1 MIADH
6 FLQSRTDLETA
17 LGGLLKLAAELR
29 RPSASLDTI
38 QGLLS
43 DIREPLLIVAVGEVK
58 SGKSSLLNALF
69 GEEFAKVDVLPAT
82 DRVCIFRYGDFE
94 KTVDVSPQLIER
106 HLPIPFLRDFNV
118 VDTPGTNTMV
128 AEHQR
133 ITESF
138 IPRADLILFVFSV
151 VNPWTQ
157 SAWDLLGFVQKKWL
171 KNVVFVLQ
179 QADLR
184 APSEVVVIRRHLEET
199 AIQRLGFA
207 PPIFAVAAR
216 NALLALKGFSADQ
229 GEFGPL
235 RDQINLIV
243 TGPGG
248 RALKLRS
255 AAQAAQVM
263 IDEIASELR
272 AALEVIAQD
281 ETRLT
286 RAEKF
291 LEARKEQTLRQ
302 MGGLLAGIERACRQ
316 GAAQGMKLLEEKL
329 SFWRTWKIMWARQR
343 WQDEFQHEIER
354 KLRQVVEQQ
363 AEDAVHSLETDL
375 RSLWPQMHDLI
386 DQQLHGELQEK
397 IPRALPDF
405 VGQRRELFQS
415 IQLALSER
423 VSAKSVEEKLAQLF
437 RETSTILRV
446 PAGVAAAGGIA
457 TLIAALVSA
466 SVADVTGIL
475 AASAAVIGS
484 IMAVIQRRKI
494 LVTYEQQME
503 TKRAELMQTVERQLI
518 RAIETFYRDISAALQ
533 PLAAFCTA
541 QRRVHEP
548 FLARAEDIYQA
559 LKNLLSRM

>member
-58 SGKSSLLNALF
+58 SGKSSLLNAIF

-82 DRVCIFRYGDFE
+82 DRVCIFRYGDSE
-94 KTVDVSPQLIER
+94 KTVEVSPQLIER
-106 HLPIPFLRDFNV
+106 YLPIPFLRDFNV

-179 QADLR
+179 QVDLR

-243 TGPGG
+243 TGPGE
-248 RALKLRS
+248 RALKFRS

-263 IDEIASELR
+263 IEEIATELR
-272 AALEVIAQD
+272 TALEVIALD

-291 LEARKEQTLRQ
+291 LEARKEQTLQQ

-354 KLRQVVEQQ
+354 KLRQVVERQ

-484 IMAVIQRRKI
+484 IMAVIQRRRI
-494 LVTYEQQME
+494 LATYEQQME
-503 TKRAELMQTVERQLI
+503 TKRAELMQTIERQLT

>member
-38 QGLLS
+38 QGLLG

-316 GAAQGMKLLEEKL
+316 GAEQGMKLLEEKL

-494 LVTYEQQME
+494 LATYEQQME

-548 FLARAEDIYQA
+548 FLARADDIYQA
-559 LKNLLSRM
+559 LKSLLSRM

>member
-1 MIADH
+1 
-6 FLQSRTDLETA
+6 
-17 LGGLLKLAAELR
+17 
-29 RPSASLDTI
+29 
-38 QGLLS
+38 
-43 DIREPLLIVAVGEVK
+43 
-58 SGKSSLLNALF
+58 
-69 GEEFAKVDVLPAT
+69 
-82 DRVCIFRYGDFE
+82 
-94 KTVDVSPQLIER
+94 
-106 HLPIPFLRDFNV
+106 
-118 VDTPGTNTMV
+118 
-128 AEHQR
+128 
-133 ITESF
+133 
-138 IPRADLILFVFSV
+138 
-151 VNPWTQ
+151 
-157 SAWDLLGFVQKKWL
+157 
-171 KNVVFVLQ
+171 
-179 QADLR
+179 
-184 APSEVVVIRRHLEET
+184 
-199 AIQRLGFA
+199 
-207 PPIFAVAAR
+207 
-216 NALLALKGFSADQ
+216 
-229 GEFGPL
+229 
-235 RDQINLIV
+235 
-243 TGPGG
+243 
-248 RALKLRS
+248 LKLRS

-302 MGGLLAGIERACRQ
+302 MDGLLAGIERACRQ
-316 GAAQGMKLLEEKL
+316 GAEQGMKLLEEKL

-494 LVTYEQQME
+494 LATYEQQME
-503 TKRAELMQTVERQLI
+503 TKRTELMQTVERQLV

-541 QRRVHEP
+541 QRRIHEP
-548 FLARAEDIYQA
+548 FLARAEDIHQA

>member
-6 FLQSRTDLETA
+6 YLQLRAELESS
-17 LGGLLKLAAELR
+17 LGALLKLGAELR
-29 RPSASLDTI
+29 RPDASLDTI

-43 DIREPLLIVAVGEVK
+43 DIREPLLIVAIGEVK
-58 SGKSSLLNALF
+58 SGKSSLLNAIF

-82 DRVCIFRYGDFE
+82 DRVCIFRYADFE
-94 KTVDVSPQLIER
+94 KTVDVSPQLSER
-106 HLPIPFLRDFNV
+106 HLPILFLRDFNV

-157 SAWDLLGFVQKKWL
+157 SAWDLLGLVQKKWL

-184 APSEVVVIRRHLEET
+184 APSEVAVIRRHLEET
-199 AIQRLGFA
+199 AIQRLGFT
-207 PPIFAVAAR
+207 PPIFAVSAR
-216 NALLALKGFSADQ
+216 NALLVAKGLVADE

-248 RALKLRS
+248 RTLKLRS
-255 AAQAAQVM
+255 AAKAAQVM
-263 IDEIASELR
+263 IGEIAGELR
-272 AALEVIAQD
+272 GALEVIGQD
-281 ETRLT
+281 EARLT

-291 LEARKEQTLRQ
+291 LEARKEQTIRQ

-316 GAAQGMKLLEEKL
+316 GATEGMNLLEEKL

-354 KLRQVVEQQ
+354 KLQHVVQQQ
-363 AEDAVHSLETDL
+363 AEDAVHLLETDL

-397 IPRALPDF
+397 IPRAMPDF
-405 VGQRRELFQS
+405 VRQRRDLLQS
-415 IQLALSER
+415 IQFALSER

-494 LVTYEQQME
+494 LTTYQQQME
-503 TKRAELMQTVERQLI
+503 TKRAELMRTVEDQLT
-518 RAIETFYRDISAALQ
+518 RAIVAFYKEISVALQ
-533 PLAAFCTA
+533 PLAAFCAA
-541 QRRVHEP
+541 QRRTYEP
-548 FLARAEDIYQA
+548 FLTRASEIDRS
-559 LKNLLSRM
+559 LRNLISQL

>member
-38 QGLLS
+38 QGLLG

-157 SAWDLLGFVQKKWL
+157 SAWDLLRFVQKKWL
-171 KNVVFVLQ
+171 NNVVFVLQ

-316 GAAQGMKLLEEKL
+316 GAEQGMKLLEEKL

-466 SVADVTGIL
+466 SVADVSGIL

-494 LVTYEQQME
+494 LATYEQQME
-503 TKRAELMQTVERQLI
+503 TKRAELMQTVEWQRL
-518 RAIETFYRDISAALQ
+518 RGFDRSYRDISASLQ

-548 FLARAEDIYQA
+548 FLARGEDIYQA

>member
-6 FLQSRTDLETA
+6 YLQLRTELESN
-17 LGGLLKLAAELR
+17 LGALLKLGAELR
-29 RPSASLDTI
+29 RSGASLDTI

-43 DIREPLLIVAVGEVK
+43 DIHEPLLIVAIGEVK
-58 SGKSSLLNALF
+58 SGKSSLLNAIF

-82 DRVCIFRYGDFE
+82 DRVCIFRYADFE
-94 KTVDVSPQLIER
+94 KTVDVSPQLSER
-106 HLPIPFLRDFNV
+106 HLPILFLRDFNV

-133 ITESF
+133 ITETF

-184 APSEVVVIRRHLEET
+184 APSEITVIRRHLEET
-199 AIQRLGFA
+199 AIQRLGFT
-207 PPIFAVAAR
+207 PPIFAVSAR
-216 NALLALKGFSADQ
+216 NALLAAKGLLADE

-248 RALKLRS
+248 RTLKLRS

-263 IDEIASELR
+263 TGEITSELR
-272 AALEVIAQD
+272 GALEVIGQD
-281 ETRLT
+281 EARLT

-291 LEARKEQTLRQ
+291 LEARKEQTFRQ

-316 GAAQGMKLLEEKL
+316 GAAEGMNLLEEKL

-343 WQDEFQHEIER
+343 WQDEFQQEIER
-354 KLRQVVEQQ
+354 KLQDVVQQQ
-363 AEDAVHSLETDL
+363 AEDAVHLLETDL

-397 IPRALPDF
+397 IPRAMPDF
-405 VGQRRELFQS
+405 VRQRRDLLHS
-415 IQLALSER
+415 IQFALSQR

-457 TLIAALVSA
+457 TVIAALVSA

-494 LVTYEQQME
+494 LKTYQQQME
-503 TKRAELMQTVERQLI
+503 TKRAELMRTVEDQLT
-518 RAIETFYRDISAALQ
+518 RAIDAFYKEISVTLQ
-533 PLAAFCTA
+533 PLAAFCAA
-541 QRRVHEP
+541 QRRTYEP
-548 FLARAEDIYQA
+548 FLTRAHEIDRS
-559 LKNLLSRM
+559 LRNLLSQL

>member
-302 MGGLLAGIERACRQ
+302 MGGLLAGIERACRH

-446 PAGVAAAGGIA
+446 PASVAAAGGVA

-494 LVTYEQQME
+494 LATYEQQME

-548 FLARAEDIYQA
+548 FLARAEDIHQA

>member
-216 NALLALKGFSADQ
+216 NALLALKGFSADP

-263 IDEIASELR
+263 IEEIASELR

-302 MGGLLAGIERACRQ
+302 MGGLLAGIERACRH
-316 GAAQGMKLLEEKL
+316 GAEQGMKLLEEKL

-397 IPRALPDF
+397 IPRVLPDF
-405 VGQRRELFQS
+405 AGQRRELFQS

-457 TLIAALVSA
+457 TLITALVSA

-494 LVTYEQQME
+494 LAIYEQQME
-503 TKRAELMQTVERQLI
+503 TKRAELMQTVERQLT
-518 RAIETFYRDISAALQ
+518 RTIETFYQDISAALQ

-548 FLARAEDIYQA
+548 FLARAEEIYQA
-559 LKNLLSRM
+559 LRNLLSRM

>member
-199 AIQRLGFA
+199 SIQRLGFA

-316 GAAQGMKLLEEKL
+316 GAEQGMKLLQEKL

-494 LVTYEQQME
+494 LATYEQQME

-541 QRRVHEP
+541 QRRIHEP
-548 FLARAEDIYQA
+548 FLARADDIYQA
-559 LKNLLSRM
+559 LKSLLSRM

>member
-6 FLQSRTDLETA
+6 FLQSRTDLEMA

-43 DIREPLLIVAVGEVK
+43 DIREPLLVVAVGEVK

-157 SAWDLLGFVQKKWL
+157 SAWELLGFVQKKWL

-184 APSEVVVIRRHLEET
+184 APSEVAVIRRHLEET

-216 NALLALKGFSADQ
+216 KALLALKGISADQ

-243 TGPGG
+243 TSPGG

-316 GAAQGMKLLEEKL
+316 GAEQGMKLLEEKL

-484 IMAVIQRRKI
+484 IMAVVQRRKI
-494 LVTYEQQME
+494 LATYEQQME
-503 TKRAELMQTVERQLI
+503 AKRAELMQTVERQLS

-533 PLAAFCTA
+533 PLAAFCSA
-541 QRRVHEP
+541 QRRIHEP
-548 FLARAEDIYQA
+548 SLARAKDIYLE
-559 LKNLLSRM
+559 LKKLLSGM

>member
-6 FLQSRTDLETA
+6 FLQSRTDLETT

-82 DRVCIFRYGDFE
+82 DRICIFRYGDLE

-128 AEHQR
+128 AEHQQ

-248 RALKLRS
+248 RGLKLRS

-263 IDEIASELR
+263 TDEIASELR

-302 MGGLLAGIERACRQ
+302 MDGLLAGIERACRQ
-316 GAAQGMKLLEEKL
+316 GAEQGMKLLEEKL

-397 IPRALPDF
+397 IPGALPDF
-405 VGQRRELFQS
+405 IGQRRELFQS

-494 LVTYEQQME
+494 LATYEQQME
-503 TKRAELMQTVERQLI
+503 TKRTELMQTVERQLV

-541 QRRVHEP
+541 QRRIHEP
-548 FLARAEDIYQA
+548 FLARAEDIHQA

>member
-281 ETRLT
+281 EMRLT

-316 GAAQGMKLLEEKL
+316 GAEQGMKLLEEKL

-494 LVTYEQQME
+494 LATYEQQME

-548 FLARAEDIYQA
+548 FLARAEDIHQA

>member
-6 FLQSRTDLETA
+6 FLQSRTDLETT

-82 DRVCIFRYGDFE
+82 DRICIFRYGDLE

-128 AEHQR
+128 AEHQQ

-248 RALKLRS
+248 RGLKLRS

-263 IDEIASELR
+263 TDEIASELR

-302 MGGLLAGIERACRQ
+302 MDGLLAGIERACRQ
-316 GAAQGMKLLEEKL
+316 GAEQGMKLLEEKL

-405 VGQRRELFQS
+405 IGQRRELFQS

-494 LVTYEQQME
+494 LATYEQQME

-541 QRRVHEP
+541 QRRIHEP
-548 FLARAEDIYQA
+548 FLARAEDIHQA

>member
-316 GAAQGMKLLEEKL
+316 GAEQGMKLLEEKL

-386 DQQLHGELQEK
+386 DQHLHGELQEK

-494 LVTYEQQME
+494 LATYEQQME

-541 QRRVHEP
+541 QRRIHEP
-548 FLARAEDIYQA
+548 FLARADDIYQA
-559 LKNLLSRM
+559 LKSLLSRM

>member
-1 MIADH
+1 MIAGH
-6 FLQSRTDLETA
+6 FLQSRTDLERA

-29 RPSASLDTI
+29 QPSASLDTI

-43 DIREPLLIVAVGEVK
+43 DIREPLLMVAVGEVK

-69 GEEFAKVDVLPAT
+69 GQEFAKADVLPTT
-82 DRVCIFRYGDFE
+82 DRVCIFRYGDLE

-207 PPIFAVAAR
+207 PPIFAVSAR
-216 NALLALKGFSADQ
+216 NALLALRGFSADE

-272 AALEVIAQD
+272 AALGVIAQD
-281 ETRLT
+281 ETRLR

-291 LEARKEQTLRQ
+291 LEARKEQTFRQ
-302 MGGLLAGIERACRQ
+302 MGGLLARIERACHQ
-316 GAAQGMKLLEEKL
+316 GAEQGMKLLQEKL
-329 SFWRTWKIMWARQR
+329 SFWQTWKIMWARQR

-354 KLRQVVEQQ
+354 KLRQAVEQQ

-423 VSAKSVEEKLAQLF
+423 VSEKSVEERLAQLF

-457 TLIAALVSA
+457 TLIAALVSGSA
-466 SVADVTGIL
+466 ADVTGIL

-494 LVTYEQQME
+494 LATYEQQME
-503 TKRAELMQTVERQLI
+503 TKRTELKQTVERQLT
-518 RAIETFYRDISAALQ
+518 RAIDMFYRDISAALQ

-541 QRRVHEP
+541 QRRLHEP
-548 FLARAEDIYQA
+548 FLARAGDIQQA
-559 LKNLLSRM
+559 LKDVLSRV

>member
-316 GAAQGMKLLEEKL
+316 GAEQGMKLLEEKL

-494 LVTYEQQME
+494 LATYEQQME

>member
-6 FLQSRTDLETA
+6 FLQSRTDLETT

-82 DRVCIFRYGDFE
+82 DRICIFRYGDLE

-128 AEHQR
+128 AEHQQ

-248 RALKLRS
+248 RGLKLRS

-263 IDEIASELR
+263 TDEIASELR

-302 MGGLLAGIERACRQ
+302 MDGLLAGIERACRQ
-316 GAAQGMKLLEEKL
+316 GAEQGMKLLEEKL

-405 VGQRRELFQS
+405 IGQRRELFQS

-494 LVTYEQQME
+494 LATYEQQME
-503 TKRAELMQTVERQLI
+503 TKRTELMQTVERQLV

-541 QRRVHEP
+541 QRRIHEP
-548 FLARAEDIYQA
+548 FLARAEDIHQA

>member
-6 FLQSRTDLETA
+6 FLQSRTDLETT

-38 QGLLS
+38 KGLLS

-82 DRVCIFRYGDFE
+82 DRICIFRYGDLE

-128 AEHQR
+128 AEHQQ

-179 QADLR
+179 QADIR

-248 RALKLRS
+248 RGLKLRS

-263 IDEIASELR
+263 TDEIASELR

-302 MGGLLAGIERACRQ
+302 MDGLLAGIERACRQ
-316 GAAQGMKLLEEKL
+316 GAEQGMKLLEEKL
-329 SFWRTWKIMWARQR
+329 SFWRTWKIMCARQR

-405 VGQRRELFQS
+405 IGQRRELFQS

-494 LVTYEQQME
+494 LATYEQQME
-503 TKRAELMQTVERQLI
+503 TKRTELMQTVERQLV

-541 QRRVHEP
+541 QRRIHEP
-548 FLARAEDIYQA
+548 FLARSEDIHQA

>member
-6 FLQSRTDLETA
+6 FLQSRSDLETA

-199 AIQRLGFA
+199 SIQRLGFA

-316 GAAQGMKLLEEKL
+316 GAEQGMKLLQEKL

-494 LVTYEQQME
+494 LATYEQQME

>member
-58 SGKSSLLNALF
+58 SGKSSLLNAIF

-82 DRVCIFRYGDFE
+82 DRVCIFRYADFE

-106 HLPIPFLRDFNV
+106 YLPIPFLRDFNV

-263 IDEIASELR
+263 IEEIASELR

-316 GAAQGMKLLEEKL
+316 GAEQGMKLLEEKL
-329 SFWRTWKIMWARQR
+329 SFWRTWKIIWARQR
-343 WQDEFQHEIER
+343 WQDEFQHQIEG

-363 AEDAVHSLETDL
+363 AEDAIHSLETDL

-457 TLIAALVSA
+457 TIIAALVSA

-484 IMAVIQRRKI
+484 IMAVIQRRRI
-494 LVTYEQQME
+494 LATYEQQME
-503 TKRAELMQTVERQLI
+503 TKRAELMQTVERQLT

-541 QRRVHEP
+541 QRRIHEP
-548 FLARAEDIYQA
+548 FLARAEDLYQA
-559 LKNLLSRM
+559 LKNLLSRI